1 MATEVKRRPGVTRVS
16 RKHQVT
22 LPVDVL
28 RAAGLGPG
36 DELRVTADGRGRLV
50 LTAVRDP
57 LEELIGSAPGLSA
70 VTDLEMLRNEWER

>member
-1 MATEVKRRPGVTRVS
+1 MPTDVKRQPGVTRVS

-22 LPVDVL
+22 LPVNVL
-28 RAAGLGPG
+28 RDAGLGPG

-50 LTAVRDP
+50 LTAVQDP

-70 VTDLEMLRNEWER
+70 MTDLEALRNEWEL

>member
-70 VTDLEMLRNEWER
+70 VTDLETLRNEWER